1 MVLKLK
7 RKQLRDR
14 KARLQRN
21 SILRVVRSKVGNVKI
36 DQCTVTL
43 TRNCNLRCSFCY
55 AKKTEYI
62 ESNTLEYE
70 NLKKIVD
77 FCEDAKVKYIVFTG
91 GEPSVY
97 SRLLD
102 ILKYIKSKSHKL
114 VPTIATNGVLLENY
128 DYCKSLV
135 DNGIEYFD
143 ISLKGKDRKQCY
155 DLVGCDCFLQQMNA
169 IRNLSS
175 LLVEF
180 TCSMVL
186 TWENI
191 DSFCV
196 AVKNALDNGG
206 KQFSF
211 TLVIDNEKS
220 EVSDLEY
227 LEKHNPFD
235 LIEAFI
241 SQIDKL
247 NAITTEWW
255 VEYSFPMC
263 VYTEEQLKLLEGKL
277 AAPCQIYYRNAI
289 TFDTKMNV
297 LPCNMFINEKL
308 GKFGKDFSSFEEFQN
323 HIDSD
328 PYKCTMDSLSK
339 MPSGECSSCKYLES
353 CYGGCPVLWKNYSY
367 RALQSF
373 KINYYAHR

>member
-1 MVLKLK
+1 M
-7 RKQLRDR
+7 
-14 KARLQRN
+14 
-21 SILRVVRSKVGNVKI
+21 SNVKI
-36 DQCTVTL
+36 NQCTVTL

-62 ESNTLEYE
+62 KSNTLKYE

-102 ILKYIKSKSHKL
+102 ILKYIKSKNHKII
-114 VPTIATNGVLLENY
+114 PTIATNGVLLENY

-135 DNGIEYFD
+135 DNGMQYFD
-143 ISLKGKDRKQCY
+143 ISLKGKDGKQYY
-155 DLVGCDCFLQQMNA
+155 DLAGYDCFLQQMNA

-175 LLVEF
+175 LPVEF

-186 TWENI
+186 TRENI
-191 DSFCV
+191 DSFCET
-196 AVKNALDNGG
+196 VKNALDNGG

-211 TLVIDNEKS
+211 TFVIDNEKS
-220 EVSDLEY
+220 EVRDLEY

-235 LIEAFI
+235 LIKAFV

-255 VEYSFPMC
+255 IEYSFPMC

-277 AAPCQIYYRNAI
+277 AAPCQIHYRNAI

-297 LPCNMFINEKL
+297 LPCNMFIKEKI
-308 GKFGKDFSSFEEFQN
+308 GQFGKDFSSFQEFQN
-323 HIDSD
+323 YVDND
-328 PYKCTMDSLSK
+328 QYKCTMDSLSK
-339 MPSGECSSCKYLES
+339 MPSIKCSSCKYFES
-353 CYGGCPVLWKNYSY
+353 CYGGCPIVWKNYSY
-367 RALQSF
+367 GALQLF
-373 KINYYAHR
+373 KTNYYGHR